1 MALFCT
7 RFSKKEKKYLLK
19 RLGCDIITSVD
30 SDSLKTQGYRQV
42 GKARVSE
49 SRMRWFESSYPC
61 HMKMSIAQAMLF
73 LYLWAVAQLKNLEK
87 KSRLLL
93 TNGCNSCN
101 IIQVAARYRP
111 ARKQDNVPWL
121 ETLAECGTAS
131 FQTKKKN
138 KKVLDSP
145 KEMRYNKWVAWS
157 KAFQTKAN
165 FKRQSCSLKTKQC
178 NMNHLW
184 FKPDVFKNIDWLW
197 T

>member
-1 MALFCT
+1 MLTAQSWKHRGIAKLVRHGSLNPACVGSSPATPAIWRWASRKRCFFRIYGQCLA
-7 RFSKKEKKYLLK
+7 RLKK
-19 RLGCDIITSVD
+19 
-30 SDSLKTQGYRQV
+30 
-42 GKARVSE
+42 
-49 SRMRWFESSYPC
+49 SR
-61 HMKMSIAQAMLF
+61 
-73 LYLWAVAQLKNLEK
+73 K

-111 ARKQDNVPWL
+111 TRKQDNVPWL

-157 KAFQTKAN
+157 ESFE
-165 FKRQSCSLKTKQC
+165 RQSCSLKTKQC